1 MLFARTEREVFHSN
15 KSWASRCRLGV
26 WQFVH
31 RYSHSSFC
39 WTRRAFACT
48 YSVLVTAGNHQ
59 RILNVT
65 GLRWPIRWAE
75 IRRRMIAVCLRSQ
88 KILKIRDN
96 ENQTHLTHRPHWMF
110 QHTHTE
116 LRGNLRTNLEN
127 CVCGKTGFAFLARI
141 KCPRRA
147 F

>member
-39 WTRRAFACT
+39 WTRRAFACI
-48 YSVLVTAGNHQ
+48 YSGLVTAVNHQ
-59 RILNVT
+59 RILNIT
-65 GLRWPIRWAE
+65 GLMWPIRWAE
-75 IRRRMIAVCLRSQ
+75 IRRRMIAVCLHSQ

-96 ENQTHLTHRPHWMF
+96 ANQTHLTHRPLNLST
-110 QHTHTE
+110 HTHTQSSE
-116 LRGNLRTNLEN
+116 VIWGLIWKT
-127 CVCGKTGFAFLARI
+127 VCGKTGFAFLVRI
-141 KCPRRA
+141 KYPRRA